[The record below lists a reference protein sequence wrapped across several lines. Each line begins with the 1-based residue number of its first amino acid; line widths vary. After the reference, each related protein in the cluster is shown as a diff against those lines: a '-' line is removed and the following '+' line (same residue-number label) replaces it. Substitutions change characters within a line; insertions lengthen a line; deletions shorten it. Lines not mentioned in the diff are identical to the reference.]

1 MEKQKTPNLVVIGVL
16 TLITIVL
23 WIGLGA
29 FRAFTSE
36 APSKVP
42 AEILEPLSPSLD
54 VETLGEISSRLFFEE
69 YELPETVIT
78 APSPSPSPE
87 AEVEE
92 LIEEETAT
100 GSATEETAT
109 GSATNEATESGGLE

>member
-1 MEKQKTPNLVVIGVL
+1 MEKQKTPNLVILGVL

-42 AEILEPLSPSLD
+42 AEILEPLSPNLD
-54 VETLGEISSRLFFEE
+54 TETLGEISSRLFFEE

-78 APSPSPSPE
+78 VPSPSPSPE
-87 AEVEE
+87 VEE
-92 LIEEETAT
+92 LIEEEETAT
-100 GSATEETAT
+100 GSATGETAT
-109 GSATNEATESGGLE
+109 ESATNEATESGGLE